1 MWATRPHT
9 QTLGYIMKSTSFVSN
24 GIRYQF
30 VIGNNQWQKW
40 ERIADGKK
48 EYAIVCFLNP
58 SFKSIVNAD
67 YA

>member
-1 MWATRPHT
+1 
-9 QTLGYIMKSTSFVSN
+9 MKAKSFVSN
-24 GIRYQF
+24 GISYQF
-30 VIGNNQWQKW
+30 IIGNNQWQKW
-40 ERIADGKK
+40 ARITDGKK

>member
-9 QTLGYIMKSTSFVSN
+9 HTGVYIMKKTSFVSN
-24 GIRYQF
+24 GISYQF

-40 ERIADGKK
+40 ERTVDGKK
-48 EYAIVCFLNP
+48 EHAIVCFLNP